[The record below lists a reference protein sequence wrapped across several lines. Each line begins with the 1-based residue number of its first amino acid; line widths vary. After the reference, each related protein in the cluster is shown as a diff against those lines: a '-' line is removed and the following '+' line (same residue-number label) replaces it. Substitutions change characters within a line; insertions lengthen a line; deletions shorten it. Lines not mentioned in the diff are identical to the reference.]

1 MKKYKLKITEKD
13 DESFEIDSK
22 NEGFNSLEL
31 YAILD
36 IKRQDILKQ
45 IHGEIKPDFVR
56 KYVEE

>member
-1 MKKYKLKITEKD
+1 MKKYTLTITEDKD
-13 DESFEIDSK
+13 SFKVESE